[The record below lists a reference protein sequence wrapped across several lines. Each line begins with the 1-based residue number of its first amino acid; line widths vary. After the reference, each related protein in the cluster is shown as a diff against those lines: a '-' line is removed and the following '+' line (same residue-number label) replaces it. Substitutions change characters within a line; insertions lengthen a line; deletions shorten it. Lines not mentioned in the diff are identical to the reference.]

1 MSSDLVDSSLAP
13 RRPVQIATWLGV
25 IFLIYVVLLAVSMI
39 GSGFKLATEGEAR
52 ALFELASNPLSGLLI
67 GLLATALLQS
77 SSTVTSII
85 VGLVAGGLPVHL
97 AVPMVMG
104 ANIGTTITNTLVSLG
119 HVSNKTEFRR
129 AFAAATVH
137 DFFNLFCVVVFLP
150 IEILF
155 SPLEKA
161 ASWCANW
168 LVGGDSLSLGSFNF
182 IKPLTKPVVKLI
194 AEPFAGFSAT
204 LGGAF
209 LIVIGIG
216 LIVLAI
222 TLLSRLLKRVL
233 VGRAERILYNA
244 IGRGPIAGIATGS
257 VVTVLVQSSS
267 TTTSLIVP
275 LAGTGILSV
284 RDIFPFTLGANI
296 GTTVT
301 ALLAATAVSGDNAVF
316 ALQIALVH
324 LFFNIGGVLLIYSTK
339 FTREL
344 PPRCAI
350 ALSKQATR
358 HPFWVAAYVLVIF
371 FALPAGLL
379 FLTT

>member
-1 MSSDLVDSSLAP
+1 VAP
-13 RRPVQIATWLGV
+13 RRSVQLATWLGV
-25 IFLIYVVLLAVSMI
+25 VFLVYVVLLAVSTI
-39 GSGFKLATEGEAR
+39 GAGFKLATAGEAK
-52 ALFELASNPLSGLLI
+52 ALFELASNPISGLLI

-77 SSTVTSII
+77 SSTVTAII

-97 AVPMVMG
+97 AVPMIMG
-104 ANIGTTITNTLVSLG
+104 ANMGTTITNTLVSLG
-119 HVSNKTEFRR
+119 HVSNKEEFRR

-137 DFFNLFCVVVFLP
+137 DFFNLFCVLVFLP

-161 ASWCANW
+161 ASWSATW
-168 LVGGDSLSLGSFNF
+168 LVGGDSLSLKSFNF
-182 IKPLTKPVVKLI
+182 IKPLTKPVVELI
-194 AEPFAGFSAT
+194 AEPFTSMSAT
-204 LGGAF
+204 IGGVL
-209 LIVIGIG
+209 LILIGIS

-233 VGRAERILYNA
+233 VGRAERILHNA
-244 IGRGPIAGIATGS
+244 IGRGPLTGIATGT

-275 LAGTGILSV
+275 LAGSGILSV

-301 ALLAATAVSGDNAVF
+301 ALLAATAVTGDNAVF

-350 ALSKQATR
+350 ALSQQATR
-358 HPFWVAAYVLVIF
+358 HPLWVAAYVMGVF

-379 FLTT
+379 YITT